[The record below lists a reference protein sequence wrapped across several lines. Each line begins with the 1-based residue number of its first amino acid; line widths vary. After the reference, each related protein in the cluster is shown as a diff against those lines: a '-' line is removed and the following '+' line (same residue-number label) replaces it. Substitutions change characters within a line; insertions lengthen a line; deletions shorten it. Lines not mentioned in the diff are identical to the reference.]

1 MQAFGRAD
9 AAADG
14 GNPCRCPAGP
24 LQSGRPPLSFPVF
37 ATRGRSPW
45 SEQGGEARAAG
56 GTLQHAATPAS
67 APSGGVRRN
76 RTFIL
81 GSLSVGHGLSHMFD
95 QGFPLLVTE
104 IADAM
109 GLGNFRTAALF
120 AVRQAGA
127 SATSLGGGPVTDH
140 LKSYWGLILTAC
152 MLGHALTFAL
162 MGGAPGFAYLVAAT
176 LLLSVP
182 GSLWHLPSAAAISQR
197 FPDRRGFA
205 ISMHGFGSNIGN
217 VSGPVVAGA
226 LLTTGFLIWRHIF
239 FIYAG
244 AALLMA
250 ALVWWSLR
258 GLGRETD
265 GGRASSL
272 GRQFAGAVTLLRNPI
287 VMALICAALLRGLGL
302 NALFNWTPFYLRE
315 TLGMSA
321 LPAGIHYALLT
332 GMGIISAPALGWLSD
347 RWGRKAVLTP
357 GFIIAGLLSCGVVS
371 AGAGPL
377 LGPVLAG
384 MGLFSFALHQ
394 IIQAAVLDYVGEGA
408 EATAIG
414 LLFGINGVIGI
425 GAPFLAS
432 AVISNLGGYG
442 AVFYYAGGLTLVTAV
457 IVALIPLRNPGGV
470 AR

>member
-1 MQAFGRAD
+1 M
-9 AAADG
+9 
-14 GNPCRCPAGP
+14 P
-24 LQSGRPPLSFPVF
+24 
-37 ATRGRSPW
+37 
-45 SEQGGEARAAG
+45 
-56 GTLQHAATPAS
+56 AATAPPVS
-67 APSGGVRRN
+67 APSGGVKDN
-76 RTFIL
+76 RAFIL

-95 QGFPLLVTE
+95 QGYPLLITE
-104 IADAM
+104 IAAAM
-109 GLGNFRTAALF
+109 GLGDLRTAALF

-140 LKSYWGLILTAC
+140 LKTYWGLILTAC

-162 MGGAPGFAYLVAAT
+162 IGGAPGFAWLVAIT

-217 VSGPVVAGA
+217 VSGPVIAGA
-226 LLTTGFLIWRHIF
+226 LLATGFLIWRHIF

-244 AALLMA
+244 FALLMA
-250 ALVWWSLR
+250 VFVWWSLR
-258 GLGRETD
+258 GLGREN
-265 GGRASSL
+265 GAARPPGNL
-272 GRQFAGAVTLLRNPI
+272 GRQFAGALTLLKNPI
-287 VMALICAALLRGLGL
+287 VMALICAALLRGIGL

-315 TLGMSA
+315 TLGMGA
-321 LPAGIHYALLT
+321 LPAGIYYALLT

-357 GFIIAGLLSCGVVS
+357 GFIIAGLLSCAVVS

-377 LGPVLAG
+377 LGPILAG

-394 IIQAAVLDYVGEGA
+394 IIQAAVLDYVGQGA

-425 GAPFLAS
+425 GSPFLAS
-432 AVISNLGGYG
+432 AVISSLGGYG
-442 AVFYYAGGLTLVTAV
+442 AVFYYAGALTLLTAV
-457 IVALIPLRNPGGV
+457 IITAIPLRSPNAPAPG
-470 AR
+470 R